1 MKRALLPLALIALC
15 ACPASPPPAP
25 GGGDHAA
32 PPATPGASPSPVAG
46 GYDPKKD
53 PLVNP
58 ASLREPLP
66 LDPGDV
72 AEDETL
78 YRTLEGNPANLNPIF
93 ISSTFEFYFADLLFT
108 GLFEFDGKMQWR
120 VNEDVVEHF
129 EEAPDHLSYT
139 VKMKPGLTWQDGQPF
154 NAEDVRFSWQQI
166 LDDKVP
172 CPAVRSGTDEIVDVQ
187 VLDPLTLKMVHKAAL
202 ATNKWNAGFPIIP
215 KHLYEKD
222 KAKNPDLK
230 TGDYYEKLN
239 RAPIGNGAYK
249 FVEWLAN
256 DKIVVERWDGFKG
269 KPGHFKRMVFRIIP
283 DNNVQLLTFSK
294 GEVDEHRMTPKQFAT
309 QSGPDS
315 DFAKVG
321 WKALGTQWDLA
332 YICWNMDGSNPFFG
346 DLRVRKAMT
355 AACNTPRMIRELA
368 YNLYTQAYG
377 VFHPDSWMFN
387 PEIKLIPFDLDKA
400 AALLDEAGWKVDES
414 KEGWRYKDVDGKPV
428 RFEFTMLLP
437 QGIEI
442 SRDLSAI
449 FQEDLQSIGVKM
461 NTQTLEWAA
470 LSERVR
476 KHEFQSSVAAWGT
489 GTDPDTSRN
498 IWLSTEYDPTG
509 TNGRNYGK
517 FQNARVD
524 ELYEL
529 GRKEFDQ
536 AKRKVYYQEIQKI
549 IYDEQPY
556 TFLWNR
562 GTFWAFNKR
571 IRGVTTSPRGVF
583 NFTPAEMAWWVKKS
597 EQKYPAMM
605 P

>member
-202 ATNKWNAGFPIIP
+202 ATNRGARVPHHPEAPLRRTRRRTRPQDGRLLREAQP
-215 KHLYEKD
+215 
-222 KAKNPDLK
+222 
-230 TGDYYEKLN
+230 GDRQQRY
-239 RAPIGNGAYK
+239 G
-249 FVEWLAN
+249 FVEWLAAQQ
-256 DKIVVERWDGFKG
+256 DRRGALGRVQGEAWTLQAHGL
-269 KPGHFKRMVFRIIP
+269 PHHP
-283 DNNVQLLTFSK
+283 DNSVQL
-294 GEVDEHRMTPKQFAT
+294 
-309 QSGPDS
+309 
-315 DFAKVG
+315 
-321 WKALGTQWDLA
+321 
-332 YICWNMDGSNPFFG
+332 
-346 DLRVRKAMT
+346 
-355 AACNTPRMIRELA
+355 
-368 YNLYTQAYG
+368 
-377 VFHPDSWMFN
+377 
-387 PEIKLIPFDLDKA
+387 
-400 AALLDEAGWKVDES
+400 
-414 KEGWRYKDVDGKPV
+414 
-428 RFEFTMLLP
+428 
-437 QGIEI
+437 
-442 SRDLSAI
+442 
-449 FQEDLQSIGVKM
+449 
-461 NTQTLEWAA
+461 
-470 LSERVR
+470 
-476 KHEFQSSVAAWGT
+476 
-489 GTDPDTSRN
+489 
-498 IWLSTEYDPTG
+498 
-509 TNGRNYGK
+509 
-517 FQNARVD
+517 
-524 ELYEL
+524 
-529 GRKEFDQ
+529 
-536 AKRKVYYQEIQKI
+536 
-549 IYDEQPY
+549 
-556 TFLWNR
+556 
-562 GTFWAFNKR
+562 
-571 IRGVTTSPRGVF
+571 
-583 NFTPAEMAWWVKKS
+583 
-597 EQKYPAMM
+597 
-605 P
+605 